1 MKQNRYSLSWL
12 NAAFNKNE
20 SNFAVF
26 TATKKMEQKIPRK
39 KLQFLFKGSQSSKL
53 DGQNVVCSFFL
64 FFLVDVFKNNFC
76 YYLLLGEIQQRN
88 GTCYK

>member
-53 DGQNVVCSFFL
+53 DGQNVVCSFFFFSGRRFQNQ
-64 FFLVDVFKNNFC
+64 FFL
-76 YYLLLGEIQQRN
+76 LLSIVW
-88 GTCYK
+88 